1 MKVLLISPVRGLDPP
16 CGDITYTEELICNMG
31 RDVEYVTYDQA
42 IADGSLVELTRRT
55 WRVAPFLLILNKVIN
70 FLRKSKLLYWEPIR
84 FFMVKPGIYDLVH
97 VHLFPFKMLSHNSP
111 VLYSAGAP
119 IRDLYRHTRKYP
131 HARENVMRMMEIGLS
146 TFFGNNHSLYNH
158 PQIDHMVV
166 YTEHFETR
174 LEIESLKRP
183 SRITVLPISL
193 ATRPLHRCS
202 NDCLVYGFVAFDFHA
217 KGGEELI
224 RAFRKVLLK
233 DPSAKLRLVG
243 SVPSGYCNEPNVTF
257 LGTKDRKYIVEEFLP
272 AVDVFVFPTHQ
283 DCFSYVMLEALR
295 AGCAVCTS
303 DYVSMPE
310 AVDYGNAGLV
320 SPVGD
325 SDVLAENMIQ
335 MLDPAIRRK
344 FQAAARRQFEKKFDS
359 AVVLSNM
366 YDLYTN
372 LAGEYALSKS
382 GNETVIK

>member
-16 CGDITYTEELICNMG
+16 CGDITYTEELISNMG
-31 RDVEYVTYDQA
+31 EDVEYVTYDQA
-42 IADGSLVELTRRT
+42 IADGSLVELTRHT
-55 WRVAPFLLILNKVIN
+55 WRLAPLLLALNKFVN
-70 FLRKSKLLYWEPIR
+70 KFRQWRWLYWEPVR
-84 FFMVKPGIYDLVH
+84 FIMVKPGIYDLVH
-97 VHLFPFKMLSHNSP
+97 VHLFPFKLLSHNAP

-119 IRDLYRHTRKYP
+119 IRDLYRYTRKYS
-131 HARENVMRMMEIGLS
+131 HARENVMRMIEIGLS
-146 TFFGNNHSLYNH
+146 RFFGNNHSLYNH
-158 PQIDHMVV
+158 PQIDQMVV
-166 YTEHFETR
+166 YTEYFEIR

-183 SRITVLPISL
+183 SRISVLPISL
-193 ATRPLHRCS
+193 ASRPLDRCS
-202 NDCLVYGFVAFDFHA
+202 NDCVVYGFVAFDFNA

-224 RAFRKVLLK
+224 LAFRRVLLK
-233 DPSAKLRLVG
+233 EPSAKLLVVG
-243 SVPSGYCNEPNVTF
+243 MAPSDYCNEPNVTF
-257 LGTKDRKYIVEEFLP
+257 FGTKDRKYIVEEFLP

-295 AGCAVCTS
+295 AGCAICTS

-310 AVDYGNAGLV
+310 AVDYGNAGLI

-325 SDVLAENMIQ
+325 SNVLSENMIQ
-335 MLDPAIRRK
+335 MLDPAIRSK

-359 AVVLSNM
+359 AVVLSSM

-372 LAGEYALSKS
+372 LVGEYALRKS